1 MKLLPILLALTF
13 AQPALADILSIR
25 LAVINKEGEALK
37 VSVTPPAEKQRR
49 EVKIFTIPEVVAYF
63 RDLVIAY
70 DGAWVKIQRA
80 GVPYRK
86 LLPVL
91 RSIQRNHYVRM
102 TSVDEKKVDLA
113 ELIKTIEPDGARQP
127 ATAPESKSE
136 GVEKPRSESEGRAQ

>member
-1 MKLLPILLALTF
+1 MKLLSILLALAF
-13 AQPALADILSIR
+13 AQPALADIQVMR
-25 LAVINKEGEALK
+25 LKVIDKEGEALK
-37 VSVTPPAEKQRR
+37 VSVTPPAEQQSS

-70 DGAWVKIQRA
+70 EGAWVEIQRA

-91 RSIQRNHYVRM
+91 RSIQRNSYVLV
-102 TSVDEKKVDLA
+102 TSVDGKRVDLA

-136 GVEKPRSESEGRAQ
+136 GRSQ